1 MKAINLLPRE
11 AQRSFGAVRSA
22 SGGTMV
28 LFGALTAALVLVL
41 AYVLLVNDVRSKRS
55 ELDTVNAQVAATQR
69 QVANLKPY
77 ADLEGLR
84 QSLLQQVRTLSDG
97 RYDWPDMLNRVA
109 RALPSNTTLTSFNGS
124 QGEGS
129 DTTAPTIVLAGCT
142 PSHDAVATVID
153 RLRAVKG
160 VTGVSLQS
168 SNIAAGAEGGSSGG
182 SSGCTDKPETFN
194 VTVQLQGNPTSTAT
208 AAAAAAPGTTPAPAT
223 STTAAA
229 PAAPTTTTAAPAGG
243 SQ

>member
-11 AQRSFGAVRSA
+11 AQRSFGTVRSA

-55 ELDTVNAQVAATQR
+55 ELDSVNSQVAATQR

-77 ADLEGLR
+77 ADLETLR

-97 RYDWPDMLNRVA
+97 RYDWPDMLNRIA
-109 RALPSNTTLTSFNGS
+109 RALPENTTLTSFNGS
-124 QGEGS
+124 QDSSTGASG
-129 DTTAPTIVLAGCT
+129 PTIVLAGCT

-153 RLRAVKG
+153 RLRSVKG
-160 VTGVSLQS
+160 VTGVALQTSSLA
-168 SNIAAGAEGGSSGG
+168 AAGDGSS
-182 SSGCTDKPETFN
+182 SSGSGGCQGKPETFGL
-194 VTVQLQGNPTSTAT
+194 TVELKGAAVAAATGTAGTT
-208 AAAAAAPGTTPAPAT
+208 AAAA
-223 STTAAA
+223 TTA
-229 PAAPTTTTAAPAGG
+229 AAPTTTTAAPAGG
-243 SQ
+243 TQ

>member
-11 AQRSFGAVRSA
+11 AQRSFGSVRSA

-77 ADLEGLR
+77 ADLDTLR

-109 RALPSNTTLTSFNGS
+109 RALPSDTTLTSFNGS
-124 QGEGS
+124 EGGS
-129 DTTAPTIVLAGCT
+129 SEGAGPTIVLAGCT
-142 PSHDAVATVID
+142 PSHDAVAAVID
-153 RLRAVKG
+153 RLRSVKG

-168 SNIAAGAEGGSSGG
+168 STLAAGGSGG
-182 SSGCTDKPETFN
+182 SSSGSTAGCADKPETFGL
-194 VTVQLQGNPTSTAT
+194 TIQLNSITAPAAPAAT
-208 AAAAAAPGTTPAPAT
+208 APGATPTT
-223 STTAAA
+223 